1 MVTRYIRGWKD
12 IAKQLRVTVRHA
24 HRLEETKAL
33 PVRRDAQ
40 LREVRIRKDELEDWR
55 GKPGAGQPTA
65 VPGSPG
71 SPASHANG
79 GRAVG
84 GEPSAPT
91 QVTTGSRGRLL
102 LVLLGVLLALGFL
115 AIAIFLPIGRD

>member
-40 LREVRIRKDELEDWR
+40 IREVRIRKDELEDWR
-55 GKPGAGQPTA
+55 GKPDAAQPSS
-65 VPGSPG
+65 VPGSP
-71 SPASHANG
+71 SPAESPAHAD
-79 GRAVG
+79 AVG
-84 GEPSAPT
+84 VEPPPAPQST
-91 QVTTGSRGRLL
+91 PGSRGRLL
-102 LVLLGVLLALGFL
+102 LLLLAFLLALGFF
-115 AIAIFLPIGRD
+115 AIAIFLPLGRD